1 MKRNLTAIGAALL
14 IGLPAAN
21 AAHIT
26 PAQFQEKM
34 KSPENAFRWAPKSKA
49 LPSEWAN
56 LAPRASNAAKA
67 PVTETDVQLPTSQG
81 ASYLDMPD
89 GSNWFITTEFDKQVV
104 SQSEYYTQY
113 DIVGVK
119 ATIYNDK
126 YEKVGYIETEIEK
139 PEGFSLCSSAQFGP
153 CVTKKF
159 FNTDDSYEIMLM
171 ANFKP
176 EDDYGAVPFT
186 YVFSLKGADKPADKI
201 STLNGYYIA
210 AVNNPTD
217 SWSEDFFLEF
227 LTGEELTDDEM
238 LYTFDIYTK
247 ASYSSPTATSVK
259 SFTVDMI
266 HTMSD
271 GENESMPVLIKSSGS
286 TLYATV
292 AQYEKTFFEDPFD
305 FTNETLSKDNRYIVE
320 LYKKGAYDKEMTLQS
335 TTAIPCQEAAE
346 GFTMRSYCLGGFE
359 GYNDI
364 TFDFGDGKTPAF
376 IISIM
381 DSDIYENTATMFE
394 VYNTDAE
401 VIKTFGEGNEGFLR
415 LSSVPG
421 FPEQYCML
429 MPTGSGDTDIE
440 YAFFNYPAMEKIAS
454 IPTVMPYGNY
464 VVTLSLLIDRVSEG
478 DSYRYAAASTGG
490 ISDDNGDTSHLV
502 AWFDHEGRYLQ
513 MDLLNGGK
521 NINRLSPYISANG
534 LSRYLVNTDEAREYL
549 MFGLRLD
556 NASGS
561 QAHTELMIVNDRGE
575 MLAQYPFD
583 INATGINV
591 AIVNEKTNPAIWIT
605 YETFEDKQT
614 HSEFLGLPLN
624 KFDGAGTVED
634 PYLLRT
640 PGDMERIGFNL
651 SSNFALANDI
661 DYRGA
666 RFEPVTGSFTGS
678 IDGAGHTIKN
688 FALTDGAM
696 FATVGSLGNAR
707 RSAIKNLTLR
717 QVDANSVPAILVR
730 NAYATDFDNVYIMKA
745 TVTGEDSDFG
755 SIVNNAAT
763 GSTISN
769 CAVRADIDMPD
780 TDEVG
785 GIVATLGN
793 DSKVTTSSFNG
804 TINAGSTVGG
814 IVASGF
820 ASASIADCHIDAEIT
835 AKNTVGGV
843 IGSSDRLDIQRCVV
857 EGSIKATTP
866 RNIWSDYQNASVPT
880 ISVGGI
886 AGHLASPTVEY
897 DDNGNPLPA
906 DPSLPPVISN
916 CVVALYAIDI
926 PDTEG
931 LSVTA
936 HRIVGRSNVNN
947 DPAILGEEYD
957 PATFDWVITWG
968 EPAGAEEKIS
978 DNYVINGLP
987 RVDENIEA
995 AHNSTEGAD
1004 IESGKADQAFFEG
1017 LGFKFDDADN
1027 NAPWLMSDSFL
1038 MIPYLHFEN
1047 EVAEY
1052 FEFIPG
1058 SVSAKEGESVKV
1070 TLHLEYINFNDI
1082 EFTSSEEGAIRML
1095 PDLNSSDM
1103 DNLVFDLTVMKEGT
1117 FTVTASK
1124 GNKSSILLVTGTS
1137 GIGNVE
1143 VSTLMSYDGSTLHA
1157 EGCTIALYNLQG
1169 TEVADGIDSLDTA
1182 SLQPGVYVAVATG
1195 ADGKRHTLKINV
1207 R

>member
-1 MKRNLTAIGAALL
+1 MKRNLTALGAALL

-21 AAHIT
+21 AAHLT

-34 KSPENAFRWAPKSKA
+34 QSPDNAFRWAPKSKA
-49 LPSEWAN
+49 LPSEWAK
-56 LAPRASNAAKA
+56 LAPRASKAAKA
-67 PVTETDVQLPTSQG
+67 PVTETDVQLPTSEG

-89 GSNWFITTEFDKQVV
+89 GTNWFITTEFDKEIV
-104 SQSEYYTQY
+104 SQSDYYTQY

-139 PEGFSLCSSAQFGP
+139 PEGFNLCSSAQFGP

-176 EDDYGAVPFT
+176 EEGYGAVPFT
-186 YVFSLKGADKPADKI
+186 YVFSLKGAEKAAEKI

-210 AVNNPTD
+210 AVNNPAD
-217 SWSEDFFLEF
+217 AWSEDFFLEF

-305 FTNETLSKDNRYIVE
+305 FMNETLSKDNRYIVE
-320 LYKKGAYDKEMTLQS
+320 LYKKSAYDKEMTLQS

-346 GFTMRSYCLGGFE
+346 GFAMRSYCLGGFE
-359 GYNDI
+359 GADDI

-394 VYNTDAE
+394 VYNTEAE

-421 FPEQYCML
+421 MPEQYCML
-429 MPTGSGDTDIE
+429 MATAGGDLE
-440 YAFFNYPAMEKIAS
+440 YAFYNYPAMEKVAS
-454 IPTVMPYGNY
+454 IPTVMPYENY
-464 VVTLSLLIDRVSEG
+464 LVTLSLLIDRVPEG
-478 DSYRYAAASTGG
+478 NSYRYAAASTGG

-502 AWFDHEGRYLQ
+502 AWFDNEGNYLQ

-534 LSRYLVNTDEAREYL
+534 LTRYLVNTDEAREYL

-556 NASGS
+556 DATGS

-583 INATGINV
+583 INASGINV

-614 HSEFLGLPLN
+614 HSEFLSLPLN
-624 KFDGAGTVED
+624 TFDGAGTVED

-666 RFEPVTGSFTGS
+666 RFVPVTGSFTGS

-717 QVDANSVPAILVR
+717 QVNASSVPAILVR
-730 NAYATDFDNVYIMKA
+730 NAYATDFENVNIMTA
-745 TVTGEDSDFG
+745 TATGEEADFG
-755 SIVNNAAT
+755 PIVNNAAT

-785 GIVATLGN
+785 GLVATLGN
-793 DSKVTTSSFNG
+793 DSKVTASSFTG
-804 TINAGSTVGG
+804 TINAGATVGG
-814 IVASGF
+814 IAASGF
-820 ASASIADCHIDAEIT
+820 ASAAIADCHVNAEIT

-843 IGSSDRLDIQRCVV
+843 IGSSDRLDIQRCLV
-857 EGSIKATTP
+857 EGSIEATTP
-866 RNIWSDYQNASVPT
+866 RNIWSDYQNAGVPT
-880 ISVGGI
+880 ISAGGI
-886 AGHLASPTVEY
+886 AGHLASPSVEY

-906 DPSLPPVISN
+906 DPALPPVISN
-916 CVVALYAIDI
+916 CVVALDAITI

-931 LSVTA
+931 LAATA

-947 DPAILGEEYD
+947 DPAILGEEYN
-957 PATFDWVITWG
+957 PATYDWVISWG

-978 DNYVINGLP
+978 DNYVISGLAP
-987 RVDENIEA
+987 LNNDIEA
-995 AHNSTEGAD
+995 LHTSTEGAD
-1004 IESGKADQAFFEG
+1004 VEEGKADQAFFEG
-1017 LGFKFDDADN
+1017 LGFKFGAADN
-1027 NAPWLMSDSFL
+1027 DSPWLMSDVNP
-1038 MIPYLHFEN
+1038 MRPYLHFEN
-1047 EVAEY
+1047 EVAEDL
-1052 FEFIPG
+1052 EFVPG
-1058 SVSAKEGESVKV
+1058 SVSAKEGETVKV
-1070 TLHLEYINFNDI
+1070 TLHLEYVSFDDI
-1082 EFTSSEEGAIRML
+1082 ELTYSEEGAVSMER
-1095 PDLNSSDM
+1095 DVNSGTNDI
-1103 DNLVFDLTVMKEGT
+1103 VFDLTVIKEGT

-1124 GNKSSILLVTGTS
+1124 GNKSSVLLVTGTS

-1143 VSTLMSYDGSTLHA
+1143 VSTLMSYDGRTLRA
-1157 EGCTIALYNLQG
+1157 EGCALALYSLQG
-1169 TEVADGIDSLDTA
+1169 TEVAAGHDSLDTA